1 MLTVRRYNDADEE
14 HILAFHREFFGD
26 NSYQATSAYLQW
38 LYQDNPFQESEPP
51 CFILHGNDDT
61 IVGCIHSMALS
72 AVSPTKTYRVRSLQ
86 NLVVD
91 TAYRGGAG
99 MILVKR
105 ALKDADVV
113 IFPGVGGVL
122 ANAYR
127 AMKYR
132 EINSF
137 WTRKLLR
144 PVRAAVGVLR
154 SKLGKERRRFR
165 LHPHC
170 PALSAQAGLT
180 IETRPGEETLERI
193 AALLAERDYLSGNLP
208 VLWTSSALRWR
219 FFSINGPVHLLFM
232 SKLSGE
238 FSIFSIGMRRNVC
251 VARPIEI
258 GPVCSVSFLESSFN
272 CLRMMGV
279 EMLLAYTGRV
289 LEQNMYSRLGF
300 SEVTQRSSSFVITGK
315 GCDLGFSTV
324 TPGATDLGFEG
335 FKTQLAV

>member
-38 LYQDNPFQESEPP
+38 LYRDNPFQESEPP
-51 CFILHGNDDT
+51 CFILHENDDT

-72 AVSPTKTYRVRSLQ
+72 AVSPTKTYRVRSFQ

-113 IFPGVGGVL
+113 VFPGVGGVL

-132 EINSF
+132 EISSF
-137 WTRKLLR
+137 WSRKLLR
-144 PVRAAVGVLR
+144 PVWAAVGVLR
-154 SKLGKERRRFR
+154 SKLGKERRGFK

-170 PALSAQAGLT
+170 PALSAQTGLT
-180 IETRPGEETLERI
+180 IETRPSEQTLERI
-193 AALLAERDYLSGNLP
+193 ATLLAERDCVSGSLP
-208 VLWTSSALRWR
+208 VLWNSSALRWR
-219 FFSINGPVHLLFM
+219 FFNINGPVHLLFM
-232 SKLSGE
+232 SNLHDE
-238 FSIFSIGMRRNVC
+238 FSIVSIGMRRNVC

-258 GPVCSVSFLESSFN
+258 GSGCSIGFLESIFH
-272 CLRMMGV
+272 CLRVMGV

-289 LEQNMYSRLGF
+289 REQNMFLRLGF
-300 SEVTQRSSSFVITGK
+300 SEMTQRSSSFVVTSK
-315 GCDLGFSTV
+315 GCDLDFSTI
-324 TPGATDLGFEG
+324 TPGSTDLGFEG
-335 FKTQLAV
+335 FTTQLAV